1 MNTLEALEWRYACKR
16 MTGEKIPKEKLDN
29 ILESIRLA
37 PSSFGLQPY
46 SIIVIENIELL
57 NKIQPIAYMQAQVV
71 EASVLLVFAAWD
83 SLTQEKINDYISLV
97 AKERN
102 ISEDNLK
109 HVKESIESQLKNTN
123 EESFA
128 WNARQAY
135 IALGVGL
142 VAAAMQKIDSC
153 PMEGF
158 NNTDLD
164 EILQL
169 KERGLKSV
177 ALLALGYRNEE
188 LDMLA
193 KAKKV
198 RREKDKLFISL
209 QSSIGFNVSNI
220 YSII

>member
-1 MNTLEALEWRYACKR
+1 ME
-16 MTGEKIPKEKLDN
+16 
-29 ILESIRLA
+29 
-37 PSSFGLQPY
+37 
-46 SIIVIENIELL
+46 
-57 NKIQPIAYMQAQVV
+57 
-71 EASVLLVFAAWD
+71 
-83 SLTQEKINDYISLV
+83 
-97 AKERN
+97 
-102 ISEDNLK
+102 
-109 HVKESIESQLKNTN
+109 
-123 EESFA
+123 
-128 WNARQAY
+128 
-135 IALGVGL
+135 
-142 VAAAMQKIDSC
+142 KIDSC

-158 NNTDLD
+158 NNVNLD

-220 YSII
+220 FSII